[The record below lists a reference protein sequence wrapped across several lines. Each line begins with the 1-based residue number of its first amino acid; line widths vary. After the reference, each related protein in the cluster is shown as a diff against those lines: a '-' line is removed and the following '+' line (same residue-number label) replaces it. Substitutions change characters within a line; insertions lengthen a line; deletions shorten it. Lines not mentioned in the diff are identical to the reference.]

1 MPIRKQ
7 YTVLLPFPTGG
18 GHWSSIGQQLE
29 LLDVEANAL
38 RSAGRLELTSVLET
52 HNQAVDTQAIPS
64 KPATKAAAK
73 KAE

>member
-18 GHWSSIGQQLE
+18 GHWSSAGQKLE

-38 RSAGRLELTSVLET
+38 RSAGRLELTSVLDA
-52 HNQAVDTQAIPS
+52 QKPAADTQATPT
-64 KPATKAAAK
+64 TKALKAATK

>member
-38 RSAGRLELTSVLET
+38 RSAGRLELTSVLE
-52 HNQAVDTQAIPS
+52 ARKPAADTQAIPT
-64 KPATKAAAK
+64 KQAPKAAAK